1 MKEDWR
7 YDSLWR
13 PSGPIG
19 ERMEKIGCFARPS
32 LPYLKS
38 AQTVTD
44 IAPLDFEIQKAFIA
58 TWHRLDEPTVDHCL
72 FKALLVALGLHP
84 TEGFFFK
91 EGPVTPEEQAR
102 ALAALKLLYHPAIK
116 PGMTE
121 DEFVS
126 TLLENNLID
135 P

>member
-1 MKEDWR
+1 MEEVGCFVSPDLPRLKSSQTL
-7 YDSLWR
+7 DSLG
-13 PSGPIG
+13 PSD
-19 ERMEKIGCFARPS
+19 FV
-32 LPYLKS
+32 LKR
-38 AQTVTD
+38 AD
-44 IAPLDFEIQKAFIA
+44 IA
-58 TWHRLDEPTVDHCL
+58 TWHRLGEPTVDHCL

-102 ALAALKLLYHPAIK
+102 ALAALALVYHPAVK

-121 DEFVS
+121 QAFVE
-126 TLLENNLID
+126 TLLENDLID